1 MAKGSGKLLDVLTAQ
16 VTKKE
21 DQKAIE
27 AVTRQVKSAKKQA
40 TVELANLDEA
50 VDAATDRVE
59 ILTNSAN
66 TSLADLLAANRALD
80 LATANLKAAT
90 ALFEARF

>member
-59 ILTNSAN
+59 MLTNSAN

>member
-27 AVTRQVKSAKKQA
+27 AVTRQVKSARKSA
-40 TVELANLDEA
+40 TVEIANLDEA
-50 VDAATDRVE
+50 VDIATDRVE
-59 ILTNSAN
+59 CLTNSAN
-66 TSLADLLAANRALD
+66 TSLQDLLAANRALD
-80 LATANLKAAT
+80 LAKANLKAAQE
-90 ALFEARF
+90 LFDARF